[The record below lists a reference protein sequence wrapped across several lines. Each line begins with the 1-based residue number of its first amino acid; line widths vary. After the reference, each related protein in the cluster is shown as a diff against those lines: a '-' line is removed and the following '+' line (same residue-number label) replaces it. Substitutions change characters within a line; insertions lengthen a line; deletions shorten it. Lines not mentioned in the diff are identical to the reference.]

1 MTGTQE
7 LIRLMGCS
15 YSFSQ
20 PDGSRLRVLE
30 GLDLSVQVGETLAL
44 LGRSG
49 SGKTTLLSLLGTLRA
64 MQTGTYRFGDIQ
76 IESAA
81 RKTLMEVRAQSMG
94 FIFQDY
100 ALSERHSVLKNVES
114 ALLNAPSKVWRNRT
128 DVAME
133 QLEVLGLKDKA
144 DNLPT
149 QLSGGQRQR
158 VAIARALV
166 KKPAVVF
173 ADEPTGA
180 LDPETGDRIIELLKE
195 LSAKEQTSLV
205 VVTHDR
211 EVAQK
216 MDRTIALHA
225 GKLTSVHH
233 D

>member
-1 MTGTQE
+1 MTVGKE
-7 LIRLMGCS
+7 LIQLSGCA
-15 YSFSQ
+15 YSFAQ
-20 PDGSRLRVLE
+20 PDGSRLQVLE
-30 GLDLSVQVGETLAL
+30 GLDLSVHVGETVAL

-64 MQTGTYRFGDIQ
+64 MQTGSYRFGDVQ

-81 RKTLMEVRAQSMG
+81 RRTLMEIRAESMG

-114 ALLNAPSKVWRNRT
+114 ALLNAPSSVWKNRT
-128 DVAME
+128 EVAME

-144 DNLPT
+144 RNLPT

-166 KKPAVVF
+166 KKPAIVF

-180 LDPETGDRIIELLKE
+180 LDPETGDRIIELLKD
-195 LSAKEQTSLV
+195 LSARKQTSLM
-205 VVTHDR
+205 VVTHDH

-225 GKLTSVHH
+225 GKLTSIQY